1 MRPLHLTRLVCL
13 LLLVAAC
20 AHWEAQTRPIP
31 DIVGA
36 QPTQLMVTRHDSS
49 TVILVDPV
57 IVDSSVVG
65 IFRTP
70 RGKVRS
76 DSTVH
81 IPLSDIAAAAT
92 WDPGSPVVF
101 KAVPLGVLGLLVGL
115 VVVCF
120 ATGCPST

>member
-1 MRPLHLTRLVCL
+1 MRHPRLIRLACL
-13 LLLVAAC
+13 LLLLAAC
-20 AHWEAQTRPIP
+20 AHWQAQTQPTP
-31 DIVGA
+31 DIVGT
-36 QPTQLMVTRHDSS
+36 QPKQLLVTRRDSS

-57 IVDSSVVG
+57 VVDSNLVG
-65 IFRTP
+65 IYRTP

-81 IPLSDIAAAAT
+81 VPLSDIISAAT

-101 KAVPLGVLGLLVGL
+101 KAVPLGVLGLLVGF